1 MNQSKHTVNRVVGF
15 VLSAVA
21 YILIEISVCKGEDFF
36 CNPAK
41 CRLPDCLCASTKI
54 PKKLSLSETPMMV
67 SFTFSDAVNH
77 QVSESLMHLFRPS
90 RKNPNGAPIS
100 MTLFVSHRFTNH
112 SQVAEFYL
120 AGHESV
126 DLTCGVL
133 QGSPLGPLL
142 FIIYINDLVNSLRG
156 DHVFCNMYAD
166 DTVIVSSGN
175 DVNEACIGSE
185 ATLRKVG
192 EWCDKNKIALNVKK
206 SKHLISGPRM
216 FLKESDNIIVYKNL
230 QLGNVDC
237 YTYLGIKIDK
247 CLNFEKQ
254 LDATIAKVNGRL
266 VTFAKTRRFMDKS
279 TSSLVY
285 KQTIMP
291 YFDYI
296 SLLTES
302 STQRKIGKLQPLQN
316 RAVKIV
322 CLINNYV
329 STEEMRNLHNELG
342 LMLLRNRRKV
352 NMLKLVFKYSKS
364 IENVETRRPDV
375 VLRDRHKVKMKLPY
389 SNKDRV
395 LKSPYYISV
404 NLWNQLDSDV
414 QNIVSKGEFKKRI
427 RALDLDELKIRNI
440 RL

>member
-1 MNQSKHTVNRVVGF
+1 M
-15 VLSAVA
+15 
-21 YILIEISVCKGEDFF
+21 
-36 CNPAK
+36 
-41 CRLPDCLCASTKI
+41 
-54 PKKLSLSETPMMV
+54 
-67 SFTFSDAVNH
+67 
-77 QVSESLMHLFRPS
+77 
-90 RKNPNGAPIS
+90 
-100 MTLFVSHRFTNH
+100 
-112 SQVAEFYL
+112 
-120 AGHESV
+120 
-126 DLTCGVL
+126 
-133 QGSPLGPLL
+133 
-142 FIIYINDLVNSLRG
+142 
-156 DHVFCNMYAD
+156 
-166 DTVIVSSGN
+166 
-175 DVNEACIGSE
+175 
-185 ATLRKVG
+185 
-192 EWCDKNKIALNVKK
+192 
-206 SKHLISGPRM
+206 
-216 FLKESDNIIVYKNL
+216 
-230 QLGNVDC
+230 
-237 YTYLGIKIDK
+237 
-247 CLNFEKQ
+247 
-254 LDATIAKVNGRL
+254 
-266 VTFAKTRRFMDKS
+266 
-279 TSSLVY
+279 
-285 KQTIMP
+285 
-291 YFDYI
+291 
-296 SLLTES
+296 TES